1 MIEGVKIIPKKQ
13 ISDSRGKVMHMM
25 RSDDNHFT
33 KFGEIYFS
41 YSFSNVVKAWS
52 QNKFMTK
59 NYVCIEGK
67 IKLVLFD
74 DRLES
79 TTNGTFQE
87 IFLNTENY
95 NLVIVQP
102 RIWIGFKTL
111 NSKSSI
117 LANCSDIPHNPE
129 EIIKKPYNDPYFK
142 YDWNIK
148 DK

>member
-1 MIEGVKIIPKKQ
+1 
-13 ISDSRGKVMHMM
+13 
-25 RSDDNHFT
+25 
-33 KFGEIYFS
+33 
-41 YSFSNVVKAWS
+41 
-52 QNKFMTK
+52 MTK

-95 NLVIVQP
+95 NLVIVPP